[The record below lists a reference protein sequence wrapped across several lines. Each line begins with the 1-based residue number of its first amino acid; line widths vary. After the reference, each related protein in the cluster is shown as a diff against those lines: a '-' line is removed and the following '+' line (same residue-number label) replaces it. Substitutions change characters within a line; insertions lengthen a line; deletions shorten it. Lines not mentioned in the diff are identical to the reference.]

1 MITMAMVLK
10 IENQSVSSSH
20 IENAEY
26 MITPDAAIRYI
37 SLVLFFPM
45 CDLR

>member
-10 IENQSVSSSH
+10 IENQSISSPH

-26 MITPDAAIRYI
+26 MMMPDAAIRYI
-37 SLVLFFPM
+37 SRVLLVPM
-45 CDLR
+45 WDLR